1 MALRRG
7 VMLAVVAALS
17 AVGASLT
24 LRTDGKLYASGGIG
38 DEDGWEDE
46 DDEPR
51 VFGSFSLQP
60 AADDSH
66 PARGAGDGPDEG
78 GAAVEVPTLQQPRA
92 PEQRE
97 KMEEELHRE
106 REAQKRR
113 EEEGIRLWAEER
125 RAEDEKARAKAL
137 AEAKAQAEAEGR
149 KPATRETGVVLSGG
163 EDPAARPAVDAL
175 HKIFVEVK
183 TPRLSPEEVQ
193 LLTSQGRIVTGGAV
207 VLFDEHAPF
216 DAPLAQ
222 AAELERQAN
231 DAVRRF
237 YDGFAE
243 RNARGELAIAR
254 LGDKRLPGFSEDGT
268 PEEGALAPGAFPSL
282 AVFRSPFQ
290 RLSPRHC
297 QSLAALHECAHNEA
311 AMLEHCR
318 AECADIEQGGA
329 ALSKHA
335 LHSTLTKSHAQG
347 GGSFFSEE
355 DVGHLCNV
363 IDVAATSEAAW
374 ALVRAGTSAPLQHL
388 LLTRDA
394 GAGGGRAGA
403 ASGRHGRQGGR
414 LSP

>member
-7 VMLAVVAALS
+7 VLLAVVAALS

-51 VFGSFSLQP
+51 VFGSFSIQP

-97 KMEEELHRE
+97 QKMEEELHRE

-125 RAEDEKARAKAL
+125 RAEDEKARAKAR
-137 AEAKAQAEAEGR
+137 AEAKAQAEAER
-149 KPATRETGVVLSGG
+149 SKPATPETGVVLSGG

-207 VLFDEHAPF
+207 VLFDEHRNLHFNPAFF
-216 DAPLAQ
+216 DDL
-222 AAELERQAN
+222 L
-231 DAVRRF
+231 D
-237 YDGFAE
+237 
-243 RNARGELAIAR
+243 
-254 LGDKRLPGFSEDGT
+254 
-268 PEEGALAPGAFPSL
+268 PEQLF
-282 AVFRSPFQ
+282 
-290 RLSPRHC
+290 
-297 QSLAALHECAHNEA
+297 
-311 AMLEHCR
+311 
-318 AECADIEQGGA
+318 
-329 ALSKHA
+329 
-335 LHSTLTKSHAQG
+335 
-347 GGSFFSEE
+347 
-355 DVGHLCNV
+355 
-363 IDVAATSEAAW
+363 
-374 ALVRAGTSAPLQHL
+374 
-388 LLTRDA
+388 
-394 GAGGGRAGA
+394 
-403 ASGRHGRQGGR
+403 
-414 LSP
+414 